1 MKLLRIEKIISG
13 GQTGVDRAALDLA
26 METGLSC
33 GGWCP
38 KGRKAED
45 GPIDARYPL
54 KETESA
60 KYSVRTEKNVRESDG
75 TLVLT
80 GCGPPGAGTT
90 LTIRFAQRL
99 KKPFLVLVL
108 SEAIDYES
116 VKRWIEAQN
125 IKALNIAG
133 PRESDEPG
141 IYSRALKFLKK
152 LFLQD
157 NSVHEQQ
164 SPPQQT

>member
-1 MKLLRIEKIISG
+1 MKIPRIEKIISG
-13 GQTGVDRAALDLA
+13 GQTGVDRAALDFA
-26 METGLSC
+26 MEIGLSC

-45 GPIDARYPL
+45 GPIDVRYPL
-54 KETESA
+54 KETESP

-80 GCGPPGAGTT
+80 GCGPAGAGTT

-108 SEAIDYES
+108 SEGSDFEA

-125 IKALNIAG
+125 IKVLNIAG

-141 IYSRALKFLKK
+141 IYNRALKFLKK
-152 LFLQD
+152 LLVQN
-157 NSVHEQQ
+157 NSAHEQQ
-164 SPPQQT
+164 SPPQQV